1 MKRKLFVFLGFM
13 ILLLVLM
20 LCGYI
25 TLAIYYREGF
35 SFNTWINGVYCTGK
49 SIEEVNLELQS
60 KVESPNISIFDIDG
74 NAYQLPLDEIRYASD
89 YTQSLQEYMHNQNP
103 YLWIENVVFSQKHQV
118 DPTIHFEQSNLY
130 DYWKELPFVEI
141 EQQREQA
148 ISIQI
153 TEKGYCLVDGLSN
166 RLNLEYSF
174 SLLEEAIH
182 RGESTIDMFQIG
194 AYESTPLNE
203 KQKETMKLWAQIEA
217 FQTCN
222 ITYDMGDK
230 LIAIDASVASD
241 FIALE
246 ADGTFALDENKEL
259 ILDHKRVEA
268 FINTL
273 SDTYNT
279 YGKER
284 EFHATRGDIVVVKGG
299 TYGTEL
305 DAKAEVNYLTN
316 AFLASKSE
324 VHIPAYK
331 KSGVVRGEDDIGN
344 TYIEIDMTEQ
354 RMYYYQD
361 GKSIVETDIVTG
373 NTSRRM
379 GTPEG
384 VNFVYAKQKKR
395 VLRGPGYASPVK
407 LWMPVTG
414 NIGIHDASWRSKFG
428 GEIYKKDGSHGCIN
442 TPYEHA
448 KEIFDSIEVGIPVV
462 MFY

>member
-1 MKRKLFVFLGFM
+1 MKRKLFVSLSFM
-13 ILLLVLM
+13 ILLFVLL

-25 TLAIYYREGF
+25 SLTIYYSEGF

-49 SIEEVNLELQS
+49 SIEDVNLELQS
-60 KVESPNISIFDIDG
+60 KVESPNISIIDING
-74 NAYQLPLDEIRYASD
+74 NAYQLPLEEIEYSSD
-89 YTQSLQEYMHNQNP
+89 YTLSLQEYIHNQNP
-103 YLWIENVVFSQKHQV
+103 YLWIGNAVFSKKHQV
-118 DPTIHFEQSNLY
+118 NPTIHFEQSKLY
-130 DYWKELPFVEI
+130 DYWKQLPFVEM
-141 EQQREQA
+141 EQQREKD
-148 ISIQI
+148 ISIKL
-153 TEKGYCLVDGLSN
+153 TEKGYCLMDGLSN
-166 RLNLEYSF
+166 RLNLEESI

-182 RGESTIDMFQIG
+182 KGESTIDLFQVG
-194 AYESTPLNE
+194 AYESIPLNE
-203 KQKETMKLWAQIEA
+203 KQKETMKLWTQIEG

-222 ITYDMGDK
+222 IIYDMGDK
-230 LIAIDASVASD
+230 LINIDASIASD
-241 FIALE
+241 FIELKE
-246 ADGTFALDENKEL
+246 DGDFALDENNEL
-259 ILDHKRVEA
+259 MLDHNGIES

-284 EFHATRGDIVVVKGG
+284 EFQSTRGDIVVVKGG

-305 DAKAEVNYLTN
+305 DVKAEVTYLTN
-316 AFLASKSE
+316 AFLSSKSE

-331 KSGVVRGEDDIGN
+331 KNGVVRGEDDIGD

-361 GKSIVETDIVTG
+361 GESVVETDIVTG

-384 VNFVYAKQKKR
+384 VNFVYAKQKNR

-448 KEIFDSIEVGIPVV
+448 KAIFDSIEVGIPVI